1 MRIQVSQGS
10 SDECRTAPSGRRPQ
24 TKPDDLGCES
34 ACTGCQSLHPPSP
47 YTVYISI
54 IITGHTAEVCLS
66 GLSEPAEKD
75 ARIGAVYRRHHL
87 HRRCTHTGVLNSRHF
102 ICSAAAALCWRE
114 AGYPPSASVSAV
126 FVILYIH
133 RVSKKLCI
141 FVSVR
146 TSSNFHRL

>member
-1 MRIQVSQGS
+1 
-10 SDECRTAPSGRRPQ
+10 
-24 TKPDDLGCES
+24 
-34 ACTGCQSLHPPSP
+34 
-47 YTVYISI
+47 VYISI

-133 RVSKKLCI
+133 RVSKKTVHFCFSQN
-141 FVSVR
+141 FVKFPPTLISFGR
-146 TSSNFHRL
+146 